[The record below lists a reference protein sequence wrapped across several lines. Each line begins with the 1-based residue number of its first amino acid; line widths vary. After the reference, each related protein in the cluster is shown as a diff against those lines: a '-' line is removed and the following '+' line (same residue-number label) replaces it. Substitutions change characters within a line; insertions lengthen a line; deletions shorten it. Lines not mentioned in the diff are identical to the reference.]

1 MKLKGI
7 LDFSLGNFLCLR
19 GFAPMGVLQDISAP
33 PLDIQRV
40 PKDERLKEVG
50 DYLRKGELVFFP
62 EIILC
67 AYLSEEEVTSNLA
80 ADFFEKVKAGLP
92 FRSGRF
98 AQGVAIDTAVSRSRG
113 ADDIRAVKFFQTATL
128 SHKGILKEPFARL
141 DGNHRLTASK
151 DQLVRDRVTPF
162 CLILCQN
169 QVDFRRFS
177 RSLFHN
183 INYKQV
189 PITME
194 HNLRLILEDVDL
206 FADEILKKPTDGFGW
221 PYYLTRKLHGS
232 LDLDLLPNLAVFFK
246 SEPRARLLSLLKFL
260 IDWKALGENDNAKKR
275 LSVALGQVNGLFENH
290 PALKASD
297 NFGLLIALTYFQLE
311 ARVPVISFVRWV
323 VANHL
328 HEIAESNPADLVAI
342 FEKILLSRKRTI
354 FVSMPFG
361 RDVTENHY
369 TEIENVVAG
378 INRDYPDFKPQ
389 LRVQRVD
396 FLEDGTS
403 FPIRAKIDE
412 FMDKCGL
419 LIANLTYCNPNVYHE
434 VGFMDGKAKASNVKA
449 DVLLFLDESVA
460 SEDRKVG
467 FNLNGSKQIRFT
479 RNADFAKKLR
489 YNIESHF
496 GLVSQP
502 EFAK

>member
-67 AYLSEEEVTSNLA
+67 ACLHEEEVTSDLA
-80 ADFFEKVKAGLP
+80 AAFFETVQAGVP
-92 FRSGRF
+92 FKSGHF
-98 AQGVAIDTAVSRSRG
+98 AQGVTINSTVSKSRG
-113 ADDIRAVKFFQTATL
+113 TADIRAVKFFQTATL
-128 SHKGILKEPFARL
+128 SFKGKLKQPFARL
-141 DGNHRLTASK
+141 DGNHRLAASK
-151 DQLVRDRVTPF
+151 EQMVRDRVTPF

-169 QVDFRRFS
+169 RVDFRRFC

-189 PITME
+189 PLTME
-194 HNLRLILEDVDL
+194 HNLKLILEDDDL
-206 FADEILKKPTDGFGW
+206 FPDDLLKKPSDGFGW
-221 PYYLTRKLHGS
+221 PYYLTRKLHGR
-232 LDLDLLPNLAVFFK
+232 LDFDVLSNLAGFFK
-246 SEPRARLLSLLKFL
+246 PEPRARLLSLLEFL
-260 IDWKALGENDNAKKR
+260 IDRKALGENENARKR
-275 LSVALGQVNGLFENH
+275 LSTALGQVNGLFETH
-290 PALKASD
+290 PALKDSK
-297 NFGLLIALTYFQLE
+297 NSGLLIALLYFQLE
-311 ARVPVISFVRWV
+311 SRVPVISFVRWV

-354 FVSMPFG
+354 FVSMPIG
-361 RDVTENHY
+361 KDKTEDHY
-369 TEIENVVAG
+369 TEIAKVVDA
-378 INRDYPDFKPQ
+378 INHDYPDFKPQ
-389 LRVQRVD
+389 LTLQRVD
-396 FLEDGTS
+396 FLQEGTS

-412 FMDKCGL
+412 FMAKCGL
-419 LIANLTYCNPNVYHE
+419 LIANLTYFNPNVYHE
-434 VGFMDGKAKASNVKA
+434 VGFMDGKAKASNDAKA

-460 SEDRKVG
+460 ANDQKVG
-467 FNLNGSKQIRFT
+467 FNLNGSKQIRFRRT
-479 RNADFAKKLR
+479 ADFIKQLR
-489 YNIESHF
+489 ENVEKHF
-496 GLVSQP
+496 RLRS
-502 EFAK
+502 

>member
-98 AQGVAIDTAVSRSRG
+98 AQGVAITSTVSRSRG
-113 ADDIRAVKFFQTATL
+113 VDDIRSVKFFQTATL
-128 SHKGILKEPFARL
+128 SLKGMLKEPFARL

-169 QVDFRRFS
+169 RVDFRRFS
-177 RSLFHN
+177 RALFHN

-189 PITME
+189 PLTME
-194 HNLRLILEDVDL
+194 HNLRLILEDSEL
-206 FADEILKKPTDGFGW
+206 FPDELLKKSTDGFGW
-221 PYYLTRKLHGS
+221 PYYLTRKLHES
-232 LDLDLLPNLAVFFK
+232 LDFDLLPNLAGFFMA
-246 SEPRARLLSLLKFL
+246 EPRARLLDLLAFL
-260 IDWKALGENDNAKKR
+260 IDRKTLGENENARKR
-275 LSVALGQVNGLFENH
+275 LSAALGQVNGVFEIH
-290 PALKASD
+290 PMLKNSR
-297 NFGLLIALTYFQLE
+297 NFGLLIALVYFQLE
-311 ARVPVISFVRWV
+311 TRVPVISFVRWV
-323 VANHL
+323 LANHL
-328 HEIAESNPADLVAI
+328 DEIAESNPADLVAI

-361 RDVTENHY
+361 KDTTENHY
-369 TEIENVVAG
+369 TEIESVVAA

-389 LRVQRVD
+389 LKVQRVD
-396 FLEDGTS
+396 FLQEGTS
-403 FPIRAKIDE
+403 FPIRAKIDD

-449 DVLLFLDESVA
+449 DVLLFLDESVPA
-460 SEDRKVG
+460 QDQKVG
-467 FNLNGSKQIRFT
+467 FNLSGSKQIRFT
-479 RNADFAKKLR
+479 RNSDFAKKLR
-489 YNIESHF
+489 ENIELHYR
-496 GLVSQP
+496 L
-502 EFAK
+502 ET